1 MYWGVSEELFPIVNR
16 VLPRG
21 WELGVMPSNQPNHLL
36 ERIEILKDLPA
47 ENPGVM
53 DLTLDDDNIG
63 VVPQLTTNF
72 LPQIVQV
79 LKSNGWSGFV
89 ARERFPGDHDWP
101 LAYLAKAAWDAQ
113 ANPNTI
119 GLDLLSAVCG
129 KDCAANMMTIF
140 HEVESVTT
148 YLSDSNMNFSKERRG
163 TLMKYWRPGPVPTY
177 LAAVRNGY
185 QRALTAAERARE
197 KATSGGGRAFVDYWV
212 GRLEFS
218 AGYVDTCRGS
228 IWARPVDVAAGRPVW
243 EALAMSATTP
253 VPTDPHQYLAT
264 QVRWRWIEMVFW
276 LATLLPFVLTP
287 SYLVLASQIAITAL
301 FALSLDLI
309 LGYAGIVSLGHA
321 AFFGWSIQAG
331 IVSKYGWGEP
341 LTGLLLAGFA
351 AGLLGYLM
359 SFIIARFRHLALIM
373 LTLGFGFLLLELA
386 NSMGWLTGG
395 ADGLQGVRMWPLL
408 GMFKFDL
415 WGYTSYWY
423 ALIVLF
429 LLFLVCRRLINSPF
443 GLSLRG
449 IRENVIRMRAI
460 GAESH
465 AHLRKIYTIS
475 AAVAGVAGGLLTQ
488 TTETVSLGVLDF
500 QRSAD
505 ILVILILGGAGRL
518 YGGLI
523 GAIIFMVARDQ
534 FSGINPQYWYF
545 PIGLLLI
552 AVVLF
557 LPNGILG
564 GLAQIGASERFQR
577 WRGRLMLGR
586 SSSS

>member
-1 MYWGVSEELFPIVNR
+1 MSIT
-16 VLPRG
+16 
-21 WELGVMPSNQPNHLL
+21 S
-36 ERIEILKDLPA
+36 PA
-47 ENPGVM
+47 IAG
-53 DLTLDDDNIG
+53 
-63 VVPQLTTNF
+63 PQ
-72 LPQIVQV
+72 
-79 LKSNGWSGFV
+79 
-89 ARERFPGDHDWP
+89 
-101 LAYLAKAAWDAQ
+101 
-113 ANPNTI
+113 
-119 GLDLLSAVCG
+119 
-129 KDCAANMMTIF
+129 
-140 HEVESVTT
+140 
-148 YLSDSNMNFSKERRG
+148 
-163 TLMKYWRPGPVPTY
+163 
-177 LAAVRNGY
+177 
-185 QRALTAAERARE
+185 
-197 KATSGGGRAFVDYWV
+197 
-212 GRLEFS
+212 
-218 AGYVDTCRGS
+218 
-228 IWARPVDVAAGRPVW
+228 
-243 EALAMSATTP
+243 
-253 VPTDPHQYLAT
+253 QYLEA
-264 QVRWRWIEMVFW
+264 QVRWRWIEIVFW

-287 SYLVLASQIAITAL
+287 NYLVLASQIAITAL

-321 AFFGWSIQAG
+321 AFFGFGAYTAG
-331 IVSKYGWGEP
+331 IISKYGWGEP
-341 LTGLLLAGFA
+341 LSGLLIAGLA
-351 AGLLGYLM
+351 AGLLGYAM

-415 WGYTSYWY
+415 WGVTSYWY
-423 ALIVLF
+423 SLIVLF

-449 IRENVIRMRAI
+449 IRENILRMRAL
-460 GAESH
+460 GAESR
-465 AHLRKIYTIS
+465 AHLQKIYTIS
-475 AAVAGVAGGLLTQ
+475 AAIAGVAGALLTQ

-545 PIGLLLI
+545 PIGVLLI
-552 AVVLF
+552 VVVLF

-577 WRGRLMLGR
+577 WRKRLTPGW
-586 SSSS
+586 SGSP